1 MKTALIDPERQF
13 LGCVMQCSIT
23 PMRRLLAG
31 MRADDFGSPVAAHVL
46 QLAIELVAAN
56 QAATPVAL
64 MDHARE
70 RNDIYPQTSPAPR
83 SGGANRLQALG
94 LWIADTYSDGPI
106 LPPSYYGSW
115 LKALVLK
122 DAYRRAVR
130 AHAVRLEQA
139 VAQEA
144 STSCLRDRLD
154 DTEHLDDL
162 WRRYREADGSLPRL
176 EVAA

>member
-13 LGCVMQCSIT
+13 LGCVMQLPTT
-23 PMRRLLAG
+23 PARRLLAG

-46 QLAIELVAAN
+46 QLSIELVAAD
-56 QAATPVAL
+56 QTATPLAL
-64 MDHARE
+64 MDRARE

-83 SGGANRLQALG
+83 SGAANRLQALG

-122 DAYRRAVR
+122 GAYRRAVL

-139 VAQEA
+139 VAQET
-144 STSCLRDRLD
+144 STGYLRDQLD

-162 WRRYREADGSLPRL
+162 WRRYQEADGSLPRL